1 MAKTQARAG
10 AKRRT
15 FVRHFTV
22 PPKAVWPILSDT
34 ARFNEAAKL
43 PKHAIEEISRDDGGV
58 DYIGHAKIGP
68 FALAWDDRPVNWVAN
83 RWFRHCRDMRNGPLR
98 FLCAHLSLTGDGEGG
113 CRADYTVEAAPANLL
128 GWIMLA
134 TRFFPSTR
142 DMFMSLADDAE
153 RFATGASPVAFRY
166 EAPKLEPE
174 RRQRVERLVEAIEAT
189 PHGHGKA
196 RALADF
202 VLSAQEVD
210 LTGLRPLS
218 LARDWG
224 MSANQA
230 IELCLEAARAG
241 LLALRWTL
249 LCPRCR
255 IGKAPAAGLDSLP
268 KGAHCGT
275 CNIDYNRDF
284 SRNVEVTFTPAEA
297 IRPIEAG
304 EYCLFGPMSTPH
316 IWLQITLEAGE
327 SREIDLDLAPG
338 PYRARTL
345 EAGPE
350 VDFEVTEAG
359 APGVVLEASS
369 IHAAPPLRRGSMILF
384 NRSGRQRTVIV
395 EERPWV
401 RDALTADRVTALQAF
416 RDIFSDQVL
425 RPGDEVS
432 VASVALMFTDLR
444 GSTALYEEIGDAA
457 AYHLVREHF
466 AFLAKVVRDHNGA
479 VVKTIGDAI
488 MAVFNDPGDAFRAAL
503 DVQRKVADFNRMS
516 GGRDIIIKLGLHVG
530 PSIAVTLNERL
541 DYFGTTVNMA
551 ARLQA
556 QSEGGDIVVS
566 REAAADPVIAPM
578 LEALDTAEQS
588 VALKGYAAPVSF
600 LRVRP
605 GAASDDASGGRP
617 LERL

>member
-1 MAKTQARAG
+1 MAETQARVG
-10 AKRRT
+10 ARRQT

-22 PPKAVWPILSDT
+22 PPEAVWPILSDT
-34 ARFNEAAKL
+34 ARFNEAARL
-43 PKHAIEEISRDDGGV
+43 PKHTIEEIPREDGGV
-58 DYIGHAKIGP
+58 DYIGRAKLGP
-68 FALAWDDRPVNWVAN
+68 FALEWDDRPVNWVAK
-83 RWFRHCRDMRNGPLR
+83 RWFRHCREMRRGPLR
-98 FLCAHLSLTGDGEGG
+98 FLCAELVLADDGAGG

-128 GWIMLA
+128 GRVLLA
-134 TRFFPSTR
+134 TGFFRATGR
-142 DMFMSLADDAE
+142 MFLGLAEDAE
-153 RFATGASPVAFRY
+153 RFATGASPVAFGY
-166 EAPKLEPE
+166 SAPAVAPE

-202 VLSAQEVD
+202 LLSAQEVD
-210 LTGLRPLS
+210 LTSLRPLR

-224 MSANQA
+224 LSANQA

-241 LLALRWTL
+241 LLALRWAL

-255 IGKAPAAGLDSLP
+255 IDKASAPALDALP

-275 CNIDYNRDF
+275 CNIDYDRDF

-297 IRPIEAG
+297 VRPIEAG

-316 IWLQITLEAGE
+316 IWLQVTLEPGE
-327 SREIDLDLAPG
+327 AREIEIALAPG

-345 EAGPE
+345 EPGPE
-350 VDFEVTEAG
+350 AAFEVTDGG
-359 APGVVLEASS
+359 APCIVLEAASL
-369 IHAAPPLRRGSMILF
+369 HAAPPVQAGRLVLS
-384 NRSGRQRTVIV
+384 NRSGRRRTLVL

-416 RDIFSDQVL
+416 RDLFSDQVL
-425 RPGDEVS
+425 RPGDEVA
-432 VASVALMFTDLR
+432 VARVALMFTDLR

-466 AFLAKVVRDHNGA
+466 AFLAKLVREHNGA

-503 DVQRKVADFNRMS
+503 EVQGRVADFNRET
-516 GGRDIIIKLGLHVG
+516 GGRALVIKLGLHLG

-556 QSEGGDIVVS
+556 QSQGGDIVLS
-566 REAAADPVIAPM
+566 REAAADPALARLLEP
-578 LEALDTAEQS
+578 LEAAEES
-588 VALKGYAAPVSF
+588 VTLKGYAEPVSF

-605 GAASDDASGGRP
+605 AARSGGRP
-617 LERL
+617 FDQP